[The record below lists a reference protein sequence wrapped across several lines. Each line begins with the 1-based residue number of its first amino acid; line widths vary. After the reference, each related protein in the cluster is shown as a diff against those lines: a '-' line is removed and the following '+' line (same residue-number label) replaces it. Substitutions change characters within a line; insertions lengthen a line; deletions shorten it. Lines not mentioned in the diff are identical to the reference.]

1 MLIKAL
7 KLVRALICHLAGRC
21 VCVGSN
27 QALCSPAPSQQGRA
41 HPSGIIFTSTALPLH
56 TCSQKSISQKM
67 ETKLKHLFSLL
78 QKKRDISFCNKF
90 MSWVFHDYLI
100 YFLTTV
106 ELPETRYLQ
115 AHCATQNRLETS
127 WFFPLRVS

>member
-21 VCVGSN
+21 VCV
-27 QALCSPAPSQQGRA
+27 LVKTRQGRA

-56 TCSQKSISQKM
+56 TCSQNSISQKM